1 MSNRGRFRREPYQLK
16 NGMSETVNMV
26 LELSHRRIVRCGRG
40 QALDALS
47 GLNVN

>member
-16 NGMSETVNMV
+16 NGISKNGEYGFGAVA
-26 LELSHRRIVRCGRG
+26 SKDFRCGRG

-47 GLNVN
+47 GRNVN